1 MFSLDPLAPRWRWLG
16 RRWPRSLGPLVSTVA
31 GLWLFARNHDH
42 LRRECMPLVRQALDC
57 GPARAAAVVAGA
69 TVEAWQTYL
78 DVAALLWRDDA
89 GVRDEGLR
97 YSRIG
102 GMDHLREALARGR
115 GALLFS
121 AHFGCLY
128 HALLAPVDDAALR
141 QVPIGLLMRRT
152 PGDARLI
159 ERLSRLS
166 GRPLTLIDADSPY
179 SARDVLATLRGNGIV
194 ACMTDFFY
202 ESNALVIGPFMGH
215 ECATPAGLARLAVHS
230 GCAVMPQFTFR
241 HGRHYVTEVRP
252 ALPDPAP
259 GSVDERTAHLTLAM
273 NEALEAA
280 IRSRPSQWTFWR
292 GLPHRVQWARRVTEA
307 A

>member
-16 RRWPRSLGPLVSTVA
+16 RRWPRGLGPVISGVA

-42 LRRECMPLVRQALDC
+42 LRRECMPLVQQALGC
-57 GPARAAAVVAGA
+57 SRLRAAAVVAGA

-78 DVAALLWRDDA
+78 DVAALLWAD
-89 GVRDEGLR
+89 DEGLR
-97 YSRIG
+97 TESRRFSRVG
-102 GMDHLREALARGR
+102 GLAHLREGLARGR

-128 HALLAPVDDAALR
+128 HALLAPVDDATLR

-152 PGDARLI
+152 PGDDRMI
-159 ERLSRLS
+159 ERLSQLS
-166 GRPLTLIDADSPY
+166 GRALTLIDADSPY

-194 ACMTDFFY
+194 ACMSDFFY
-202 ESNALVIGPFMGH
+202 ESTALVIGPFMGH

-230 GCAVMPQFTFR
+230 GCAVLPQFTFR
-241 HGRHYVTEVRP
+241 NGRHYVTEVRP
-252 ALPDPAP
+252 ALPEPPP
-259 GSVDERTAHLTLAM
+259 GSLDERTAQLTLAM

-280 IRSRPSQWTFWR
+280 IRGRPWQWTFWR
-292 GLPHRVQWARRVTEA
+292 GLPHRVQWARRVMDA